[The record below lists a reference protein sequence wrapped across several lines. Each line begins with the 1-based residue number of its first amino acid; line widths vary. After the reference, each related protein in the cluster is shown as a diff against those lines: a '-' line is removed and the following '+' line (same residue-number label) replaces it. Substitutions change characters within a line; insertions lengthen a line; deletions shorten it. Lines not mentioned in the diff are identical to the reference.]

1 MSIFIEGYLHN
12 VGATNHKES
21 KTFYFSGLCYR
32 SLRKSEPPHKIRL
45 AISTEQPY
53 DVSFGFCTH
62 TVGLMYLVSHYF
74 MTKAKMVHDDLHV
87 NLKYNEWKISG
98 SQSIAIAVQM
108 TLSVIAVRQLI
119 FQFSI
124 EKQYPTRVYQIET
137 FFSEENWLIFVEF
150 KGKDAWEA
158 AIFPAT
164 AQVKHG
170 QSVPSNGCY
179 RKASLWWNR
188 RHVCNRSIHRISLCI
203 SLHSQILNQSLISY

>member
-1 MSIFIEGYLHN
+1 
-12 VGATNHKES
+12 
-21 KTFYFSGLCYR
+21 
-32 SLRKSEPPHKIRL
+32 
-45 AISTEQPY
+45 
-53 DVSFGFCTH
+53 
-62 TVGLMYLVSHYF
+62 MYLVSHYS

-150 KGKDAWEA
+150 KGKEAWEA
-158 AIFPAT
+158 AVFSAT
-164 AQVKHG
+164 AQVNTGNQPLATVATEKPRFG
-170 QSVPSNGCY
+170 EIVAIFAIG
-179 RKASLWWNR
+179 LF
-188 RHVCNRSIHRISLCI
+188 IESLCVY
-203 SLHSQILNQSLISY
+203 LYTARF